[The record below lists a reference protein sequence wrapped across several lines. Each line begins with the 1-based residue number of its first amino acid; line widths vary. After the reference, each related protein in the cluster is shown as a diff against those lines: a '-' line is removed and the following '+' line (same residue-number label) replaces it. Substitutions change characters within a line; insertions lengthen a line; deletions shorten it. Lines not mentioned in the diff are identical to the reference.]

1 MQVSM
6 ANIAM
11 KDDISEAEGRESI
24 AERERIKEFN
34 I

>member
-1 MQVSM
+1 MSGMGMQVSM

-24 AERERIKEFN
+24 AERG
-34 I
+34 

>member
-11 KDDISEAEGRESI
+11 KDDISEAEARES
-24 AERERIKEFN
+24 RERIKEFN